1 MLPDQPITFH
11 LSLVACSST
20 ANLVVASNSVFR
32 WLIIVIISLP
42 KIVQTR
48 HNLVEVAEALISG
61 AVGGVVDSDRDVDDS
76 MELHHQILLVLPKHD
91 PTLLVLHQRTLPPA
105 IAAFSFRSPTAF
117 GVGRATTRWS
127 LSSLPASAFVV
138 LGDGLR
144 QENPILISRFLHFSG
159 VLCFVNL

>member
-1 MLPDQPITFH
+1 M
-11 LSLVACSST
+11 
-20 ANLVVASNSVFR
+20 
-32 WLIIVIISLP
+32 
-42 KIVQTR
+42 
-48 HNLVEVAEALISG
+48 EVAEALISG

-76 MELHHQILLVLPKHD
+76 MELHHQILLVLPKHY

-105 IAAFSFRSPTAF
+105 IAAFSFGSPTAF
-117 GVGRATTRWS
+117 GVGRATRWS

-144 QENPILISRFLHFSG
+144 QENPILISGFLHFSG